1 MKTIVIVL
9 GILVIALL
17 YVLLKYYS
25 GNGASKLVTI
35 TSLKTG
41 NAVIPVSNLS
51 SSTRYALRIWVYF
64 YSWDTNTMIR
74 NHYSSC

>member
-9 GILVIALL
+9 GILVITLL

-25 GNGASKLVTI
+25 GNGSSKLVTI

-41 NAVIPVSNLS
+41 NAAFPVSNLS
-51 SSTRYALRIWVYF
+51 SSTRYALGIWVYF
-64 YSWDTNTMIR
+64 NSWDTNM
-74 NHYSSC
+74 S